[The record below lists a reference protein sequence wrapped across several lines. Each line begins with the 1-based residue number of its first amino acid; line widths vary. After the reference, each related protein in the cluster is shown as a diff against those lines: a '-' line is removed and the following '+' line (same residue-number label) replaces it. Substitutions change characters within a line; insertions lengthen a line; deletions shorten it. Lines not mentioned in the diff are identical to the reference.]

1 MRMVFAVLSLL
12 VVVAVIG
19 VLARK
24 QLAPTAAPAAAPD
37 QTAVRPAG
45 TPAQQVRQFQHA
57 VDATMRQ
64 PRAIPEDK

>member
-1 MRMVFAVLSLL
+1 MRTLFGVLSLL
-12 VVVAVIG
+12 VGVAVIA

-37 QTAVRPAG
+37 QTAARPAG

-57 VDATMRQ
+57 VDAALRQ
-64 PRAIPEDK
+64 PRAVPEDK